1 MDIRKKAENI
11 KDYIIEMRRYFH
23 QNPELSLEEFET
35 TKKIIE
41 ELNKMGIEVSTF
53 KNGLTGCV
61 GTIKGAK
68 EGKTLLLR
76 ADIDALSVLEKTNL
90 EFASKVKGKMH
101 ACGHDCHI
109 AMLLGTAKILNEIK
123 ESFSGTIKLFF
134 QPAEEIGMG
143 ARLAIEQG
151 VMDNVDACYGVHVTP
166 RFASSKI
173 NMQYGERMAA
183 TDVFKL
189 TVEGVSSHGSSPHLG
204 HDAILASGAI
214 ITGLQTIVSRI
225 NNPLKPAVVT
235 IGTIKGGQ
243 RFNIIANEVVMEGN
257 VRTFDENFRKEIE
270 NYIREISESIAK
282 AHGCTAKLE
291 YRYGTGVV
299 INKDK
304 NLVDI
309 AQNAVKK
316 LYGEETL
323 VEMEKITGGEDFSLL
338 MEKVPGI
345 FGYIGTKNPN
355 IPGSEKINHHECFT
369 VDEEALIRGTA
380 VATQF
385 TIDYLEGK

>member
-1 MDIRKKAENI
+1 MDIKEKAENI
-11 KDYIIEMRRYFH
+11 KDYIIEMRRHFH

-35 TKKIIE
+35 TKKILN
-41 ELNKMGIEVSTF
+41 ELEKMGIEVSTF
-53 KNGLTGCV
+53 KDGLTGCI

-76 ADIDALSVLEKTNL
+76 ADIDALSVHEKTNL
-90 EFASKVKGKMH
+90 EFASRVDGKMH
-101 ACGHDCHI
+101 ACGHDCHA
-109 AMLLGTAKILNEIK
+109 AMLLGVAKILSEMK
-123 ESFSGTIKLFF
+123 DKFSGNIKLFF
-134 QPAEEIGMG
+134 QAAEEIGLG
-143 ARLAIEQG
+143 AKLSIEQG

-166 RFASSKI
+166 RFESPKI

-189 TVEGVSSHGSSPHLG
+189 TVEGTSSHGSSPHLG
-204 HDAILASGAI
+204 HDAIVASAAI
-214 ITGLQTIVSRI
+214 ITALQTIVSRI

-243 RFNIIANEVVMEGN
+243 RFNIIANEVIMEGN
-257 VRTFDENFRKEIE
+257 VRTFDEIFRKEIE
-270 NYIREISESIAK
+270 THIREIAESVAK
-282 AHGCTAKLE
+282 AHSCTAKLE

-299 INKDK
+299 LNKDK

-316 LYGEETL
+316 LYGEDSL

-338 MEKVPGI
+338 MEKAPGI
-345 FGYIGTKNPN
+345 FGYIGTRNPRVS
-355 IPGSEKINHHECFT
+355 GSEKINHHECFT
-369 VDEEALIRGTA
+369 VDEDALIRGTA
-380 VATQF
+380 VAVQF
-385 TIDYLEGK
+385 ALDYLN

>member
-1 MDIRKKAENI
+1 MDIKEKAENI
-11 KDYIIEMRRYFH
+11 KDYIIEMRRHFH

-35 TKKIIE
+35 TKKIVN
-41 ELNKMGIEVSTF
+41 ELEKMGIEVSTF
-53 KNGLTGCV
+53 KDGLTGCI

-76 ADIDALSVLEKTNL
+76 ADIDALSVHEKTNL
-90 EFASKVKGKMH
+90 EFASRVDGKMH
-101 ACGHDCHI
+101 ACGHDCHA
-109 AMLLGTAKILNEIK
+109 AMLLGVAKILSEMK
-123 ESFSGTIKLFF
+123 DKFSGNIKLFF
-134 QPAEEIGMG
+134 QAAEEIGLG
-143 ARLAIEQG
+143 AKLSIEQG

-166 RFASSKI
+166 RFESPKI

-189 TVEGVSSHGSSPHLG
+189 TVEGTSSHGSSPHLG
-204 HDAILASGAI
+204 NDAIVASAAI
-214 ITGLQTIVSRI
+214 ITALQTIVSRI

-243 RFNIIANEVVMEGN
+243 RFNIIANEVIMEGN
-257 VRTFDENFRKEIE
+257 VRTFDEIFRKEIE
-270 NYIREISESIAK
+270 THIREIAESVAK
-282 AHGCTAKLE
+282 AHSCTAKLE

-299 INKDK
+299 LNKDK

-316 LYGEETL
+316 LYGEDSL

-338 MEKVPGI
+338 MEKAPGI
-345 FGYIGTKNPN
+345 FGYIGTRNTKV
-355 IPGSEKINHHECFT
+355 PGSEKINHHECFT
-369 VDEEALIRGTA
+369 VDEDALIRGTA
-380 VATQF
+380 VAVQF
-385 TIDYLEGK
+385 ALDYLN

>member
-1 MDIRKKAENI
+1 MDIKEKAENI
-11 KDYIIEMRRYFH
+11 KDYIIEMRRHFH

-35 TKKIIE
+35 TKKIVN
-41 ELNKMGIEVSTF
+41 ELEKMGIEVSTF
-53 KNGLTGCV
+53 KDGLTGCV

-76 ADIDALSVLEKTNL
+76 ADIDALSVHEKTNL
-90 EFASKVKGKMH
+90 EFASRVDGKMH
-101 ACGHDCHI
+101 ACGHDCHA
-109 AMLLGTAKILNEIK
+109 AMLVGIAKILSEMK
-123 ESFSGTIKLFF
+123 DKFSGNIKLFF
-134 QPAEEIGMG
+134 QAAEEIGLG
-143 ARLAIEQG
+143 AKLSIEQG

-166 RFASSKI
+166 RFESPKI

-189 TVEGVSSHGSSPHLG
+189 TVEGTSSHGSSPHLG
-204 HDAILASGAI
+204 HDAIVASAAI
-214 ITGLQTIVSRI
+214 ITALQTIVSRI

-243 RFNIIANEVVMEGN
+243 RFNIIANEVIMEGN
-257 VRTFDENFRKEIE
+257 VRTFDEIFRKEIE
-270 NYIREISESIAK
+270 THIREIAESVAK
-282 AHGCTAKLE
+282 AHSCTAKLE

-299 INKDK
+299 LNKDK

-316 LYGEETL
+316 LYGEDSL

-338 MEKVPGI
+338 MEKAPGI
-345 FGYIGTKNPN
+345 FGYIGTRNPKV
-355 IPGSEKINHHECFT
+355 PGSEKINHHECFT
-369 VDEEALIRGTA
+369 VDEDALIRGTA
-380 VATQF
+380 VAVQF
-385 TIDYLEGK
+385 ALDYLN

>member
-1 MDIRKKAENI
+1 MDIKEKAENI
-11 KDYIIEMRRYFH
+11 KDYIIEMRRHFH

-35 TKKIIE
+35 TKKIVN
-41 ELNKMGIEVSTF
+41 ELEKMGIEVSTF
-53 KNGLTGCV
+53 KDGLTGCI

-76 ADIDALSVLEKTNL
+76 ADIDALSVHEKTNL
-90 EFASKVKGKMH
+90 EFASRVDGKMH
-101 ACGHDCHI
+101 ACGHDCHA
-109 AMLLGTAKILNEIK
+109 AMLLGVAKILSEMK
-123 ESFSGTIKLFF
+123 DKFSGNIKLFF
-134 QPAEEIGMG
+134 QAAEEIGLG
-143 ARLAIEQG
+143 AKLSIEQG

-166 RFASSKI
+166 RFESPKI

-189 TVEGVSSHGSSPHLG
+189 TVEGTSSHGSSPHLG
-204 HDAILASGAI
+204 HDAIVASAAI
-214 ITGLQTIVSRI
+214 ITALQTIVSRI

-243 RFNIIANEVVMEGN
+243 RFNIIANEVIMEGN
-257 VRTFDENFRKEIE
+257 IRTFDEIFRKEIE
-270 NYIREISESIAK
+270 THIREIAESVAK
-282 AHGCTAKLE
+282 AHSCTAKLE

-299 INKDK
+299 LNKDK

-316 LYGEETL
+316 LYGEDSL

-338 MEKVPGI
+338 MEKAPGI
-345 FGYIGTKNPN
+345 FGYIDTRNPRV
-355 IPGSEKINHHECFT
+355 PGSEKINHHECFT
-369 VDEEALIRGTA
+369 VDEDALIRGTA
-380 VATQF
+380 VAAQF
-385 TIDYLEGK
+385 ALDYLN

>member
-1 MDIRKKAENI
+1 MDIKEKAENI
-11 KDYIIEMRRYFH
+11 KDYIIEMRRHFH

-35 TKKIIE
+35 TKKIVN
-41 ELNKMGIEVSTF
+41 ELEKMGIEVSTF
-53 KNGLTGCV
+53 KDGLTGCV

-76 ADIDALSVLEKTNL
+76 ADIDALSVHEKTNL
-90 EFASKVKGKMH
+90 EFASRVDGKMH
-101 ACGHDCHI
+101 ACGHDCHA
-109 AMLLGTAKILNEIK
+109 AMLLGVAKILSEMK
-123 ESFSGTIKLFF
+123 DKFSGNIKLFF
-134 QPAEEIGMG
+134 QAAEEIGLG
-143 ARLAIEQG
+143 AKLSIEQG

-166 RFASSKI
+166 RFESPKI

-189 TVEGVSSHGSSPHLG
+189 TVEGTSSHGSSPHLG
-204 HDAILASGAI
+204 HDAIVASAAI
-214 ITGLQTIVSRI
+214 ITALQTIVSRI

-243 RFNIIANEVVMEGN
+243 RFNIIANEVIMEGN
-257 VRTFDENFRKEIE
+257 VRTFDEIFRKEIE
-270 NYIREISESIAK
+270 THIREIAESVAK
-282 AHGCTAKLE
+282 AHSCTAKLE

-299 INKDK
+299 LNKDK

-316 LYGEETL
+316 LYGEDSL

-338 MEKVPGI
+338 MEKAPGI
-345 FGYIGTKNPN
+345 FGYIGTRNTKV
-355 IPGSEKINHHECFT
+355 PGSEKINHHECFT
-369 VDEEALIRGTA
+369 VDEDTLIRGTA
-380 VATQF
+380 VAVQF
-385 TIDYLEGK
+385 ALDYLN

>member
-1 MDIRKKAENI
+1 MDIKEKVENI
-11 KDYIIEMRRYFH
+11 KDYIIEMRRHFH

-35 TKKIIE
+35 TKKIVN
-41 ELNKMGIEVSTF
+41 ELEKMGIEVSTF
-53 KNGLTGCV
+53 KDGLTGCV

-76 ADIDALSVLEKTNL
+76 ADIDALSVHEKTNL
-90 EFASKVKGKMH
+90 EFASRVDGKMH
-101 ACGHDCHI
+101 ACGHDCHA
-109 AMLLGTAKILNEIK
+109 AMLLGVTKILSEMK
-123 ESFSGTIKLFF
+123 DKFSGNIKLFF
-134 QPAEEIGMG
+134 QAAEEIGLG
-143 ARLAIEQG
+143 AKLSIEQG

-166 RFASSKI
+166 RFESPKI

-189 TVEGVSSHGSSPHLG
+189 TVEGTSSHGSSPHLG
-204 HDAILASGAI
+204 HDAIVASAAI
-214 ITGLQTIVSRI
+214 ITALQTIVSRI

-243 RFNIIANEVVMEGN
+243 RFNIIANEVIMEGN
-257 VRTFDENFRKEIE
+257 VRTFDEIFRKEIE
-270 NYIREISESIAK
+270 THIREIAESVAK
-282 AHGCTAKLE
+282 AHSCTAKLE

-299 INKDK
+299 LNKDK

-316 LYGEETL
+316 LYGEDSL

-338 MEKVPGI
+338 MEKAPGI
-345 FGYIGTKNPN
+345 FGYIGTRNTKV
-355 IPGSEKINHHECFT
+355 PGSEKINHHECFT
-369 VDEEALIRGTA
+369 VDEDALIRGTA
-380 VATQF
+380 VAVQF
-385 TIDYLEGK
+385 ALDYLN

>member
-1 MDIRKKAENI
+1 MDIKEKVENI
-11 KDYIIEMRRYFH
+11 KDYIIEMRRHFH

-35 TKKIIE
+35 TKKIVN
-41 ELNKMGIEVSTF
+41 ELEKMGIEVSTF
-53 KNGLTGCV
+53 KDGLTGCV

-76 ADIDALSVLEKTNL
+76 ADIDALSVHEKTNL
-90 EFASKVKGKMH
+90 EFASRVDGKMH
-101 ACGHDCHI
+101 ACGHDCHA
-109 AMLLGTAKILNEIK
+109 AMLLGVAKILSEMK
-123 ESFSGTIKLFF
+123 DKFSGNIKLFF
-134 QPAEEIGMG
+134 QAAEEIGLG
-143 ARLAIEQG
+143 AKLSIEQG

-166 RFASSKI
+166 RFESPKI

-189 TVEGVSSHGSSPHLG
+189 TVEGTSSHGSSPHLG
-204 HDAILASGAI
+204 HDAIVASAAI
-214 ITGLQTIVSRI
+214 ITALQTIVSRI

-243 RFNIIANEVVMEGN
+243 RFNIIANEVIMEGN
-257 VRTFDENFRKEIE
+257 VRTFDEIFRKEIE
-270 NYIREISESIAK
+270 THIREIAESVAK
-282 AHGCTAKLE
+282 AHSCTAKLE

-299 INKDK
+299 LNKDK

-316 LYGEETL
+316 LYGEDSL

-338 MEKVPGI
+338 MEKAPGI
-345 FGYIGTKNPN
+345 FGYIGTRNPKV
-355 IPGSEKINHHECFT
+355 PGSEKINHHECFT
-369 VDEEALIRGTA
+369 VDEDALIRGTA
-380 VATQF
+380 VAVQF
-385 TIDYLEGK
+385 ALDYLN

>member
-1 MDIRKKAENI
+1 MDIKEKTENI
-11 KDYIIEMRRYFH
+11 KDYIIEMRRHFH

-35 TKKIIE
+35 TKKIIN
-41 ELNKMGIEVSTF
+41 ELEKMGIEVSTF
-53 KNGLTGCV
+53 KDGLTGCV

-76 ADIDALSVLEKTNL
+76 ADIDALSVHEKTNL
-90 EFASKVKGKMH
+90 EFASRVDGKMH
-101 ACGHDCHI
+101 ACGHDCHA
-109 AMLLGTAKILNEIK
+109 AMLLGVAKILSEMK
-123 ESFSGTIKLFF
+123 DKFSGNIKLFF
-134 QPAEEIGMG
+134 QAAEEIGLG
-143 ARLAIEQG
+143 AKLSIEQG

-166 RFASSKI
+166 RFESPKI

-189 TVEGVSSHGSSPHLG
+189 TVEGTSSHGSSPHLG
-204 HDAILASGAI
+204 HDAIVASAAI
-214 ITGLQTIVSRI
+214 ITALQTIVSRI

-243 RFNIIANEVVMEGN
+243 RFNIIANEVIMEGN
-257 VRTFDENFRKEIE
+257 VRTFDEIFRKEIE
-270 NYIREISESIAK
+270 THIREIAESVAK
-282 AHGCTAKLE
+282 AHSCTAKLE

-299 INKDK
+299 LNKDK

-316 LYGEETL
+316 LYGEDSL

-338 MEKVPGI
+338 MEKAPGI
-345 FGYIGTKNPN
+345 FGYIGTRNTKV
-355 IPGSEKINHHECFT
+355 PGSEKINHHECFT
-369 VDEEALIRGTA
+369 VDEDALIRGTA
-380 VATQF
+380 VAVQF
-385 TIDYLEGK
+385 ALDYLN

>member
-1 MDIRKKAENI
+1 MDIKEKAENI
-11 KDYIIEMRRYFH
+11 KDYIIEMRRHFH

-35 TKKIIE
+35 TKKIVN
-41 ELNKMGIEVSTF
+41 ELEKMGIEVSTF
-53 KNGLTGCV
+53 KDGLTGCV

-76 ADIDALSVLEKTNL
+76 ADIDALSVHEQTNL
-90 EFASKVKGKMH
+90 EFASRVDGKMH
-101 ACGHDCHI
+101 ACGHDCHA
-109 AMLLGTAKILNEIK
+109 AMLLGVAKILSEMK
-123 ESFSGTIKLFF
+123 DKFSGNIKLFF
-134 QPAEEIGMG
+134 QAAEEIGLG
-143 ARLAIEQG
+143 AKLSIEQG

-166 RFASSKI
+166 RFESPKI

-204 HDAILASGAI
+204 HDAIVASGAI

-243 RFNIIANEVVMEGN
+243 RFNIIANEVIMEGN
-257 VRTFDENFRKEIE
+257 VRTFDEIFRKEIE
-270 NYIREISESIAK
+270 THIREIAESVAK
-282 AHGCTAKLE
+282 AHSCTAKLE

-299 INKDK
+299 LNKDK

-316 LYGEETL
+316 LYGEDSL

-338 MEKVPGI
+338 MEKAPGI
-345 FGYIGTKNPN
+345 FGYIGTRNPKV
-355 IPGSEKINHHECFT
+355 PGSEKINHHECFT
-369 VDEEALIRGTA
+369 VDEDALIRGTA
-380 VATQF
+380 VAVQF
-385 TIDYLEGK
+385 ALDYLN

>member
-1 MDIRKKAENI
+1 
-11 KDYIIEMRRYFH
+11 MRRHFH

-35 TKKIIE
+35 TKKIVN
-41 ELNKMGIEVSTF
+41 ELEKMSIEVSTF
-53 KNGLTGCV
+53 KDGLTGCI

-76 ADIDALSVLEKTNL
+76 ADIDALSVHEKTNL
-90 EFASKVKGKMH
+90 EFASRVDGKMH
-101 ACGHDCHI
+101 ACGHDCHA
-109 AMLLGTAKILNEIK
+109 AMLLGVAKILSEMK
-123 ESFSGTIKLFF
+123 DKFSGNIKLFF
-134 QPAEEIGMG
+134 QAAEEIGLG
-143 ARLAIEQG
+143 AKLSIEQG

-166 RFASSKI
+166 RFESPKI

-189 TVEGVSSHGSSPHLG
+189 TVEGTSSHGSSPHLG
-204 HDAILASGAI
+204 HDAIVASAAI
-214 ITGLQTIVSRI
+214 ITALQTIVSRI

-243 RFNIIANEVVMEGN
+243 RFNIIANEVIMEGN
-257 VRTFDENFRKEIE
+257 VRTFDEIFRKEIE
-270 NYIREISESIAK
+270 THIREIAESVAK
-282 AHGCTAKLE
+282 AHSCTAKLE

-299 INKDK
+299 LNKDK

-316 LYGEETL
+316 LYGEDSL

-338 MEKVPGI
+338 MEKAPGI
-345 FGYIGTKNPN
+345 FGYIGTRNTKV
-355 IPGSEKINHHECFT
+355 PGSEKINHHECFT
-369 VDEEALIRGTA
+369 VDEDALIRGTA
-380 VATQF
+380 VAVQF
-385 TIDYLEGK
+385 ALDYLN

>member
-1 MDIRKKAENI
+1 MDIKEKAENI
-11 KDYIIEMRRYFH
+11 KDYIIEMRRHFH

-35 TKKIIE
+35 TKKIVN
-41 ELNKMGIEVSTF
+41 ELEKMGIEVSTF
-53 KNGLTGCV
+53 KDGLTGCI

-76 ADIDALSVLEKTNL
+76 ADIDALSVHEQTNL
-90 EFASKVKGKMH
+90 EFASRVDGKMH
-101 ACGHDCHI
+101 ACGHDCHA
-109 AMLLGTAKILNEIK
+109 AMLLGVAKILSEMK
-123 ESFSGTIKLFF
+123 DKFSGNIKLFF
-134 QPAEEIGMG
+134 QAAEEIGLG
-143 ARLAIEQG
+143 AKLSIEQG

-166 RFASSKI
+166 RFESPKI

-189 TVEGVSSHGSSPHLG
+189 TVEGTSSHGSSPHLG
-204 HDAILASGAI
+204 HDAIVASAAI
-214 ITGLQTIVSRI
+214 ITALQTIVSRI

-243 RFNIIANEVVMEGN
+243 RFNIIANEVIMEGN
-257 VRTFDENFRKEIE
+257 VRTFDEIFRKEIE
-270 NYIREISESIAK
+270 THIREIAESVAK
-282 AHGCTAKLE
+282 AHSCTAKLE

-299 INKDK
+299 LNKDK

-316 LYGEETL
+316 LYGEDSL

-338 MEKVPGI
+338 MEKAPGI
-345 FGYIGTKNPN
+345 FGYIGTRNPKV
-355 IPGSEKINHHECFT
+355 PGSEKINHHECFT
-369 VDEEALIRGTA
+369 VDEDALIRGTA
-380 VATQF
+380 VAAQF
-385 TIDYLEGK
+385 ALDYLN

>member
-1 MDIRKKAENI
+1 MDIKEKAENI
-11 KDYIIEMRRYFH
+11 KDYIIEMRRHFH

-35 TKKIIE
+35 TKKIVN
-41 ELNKMGIEVSTF
+41 ELEKMSIEVSTF
-53 KNGLTGCV
+53 KDGLTGCI

-76 ADIDALSVLEKTNL
+76 ADIDALSVHEKTNL
-90 EFASKVKGKMH
+90 EFASRVDGKMH
-101 ACGHDCHI
+101 ACGHDCHA
-109 AMLLGTAKILNEIK
+109 AMLLGVAKILSEMK
-123 ESFSGTIKLFF
+123 DKFSGNIKLFF
-134 QPAEEIGMG
+134 QAAEEIGLG
-143 ARLAIEQG
+143 AKLSIEQG

-166 RFASSKI
+166 RFESPKI

-189 TVEGVSSHGSSPHLG
+189 TVEGTSSHGSSPHLG
-204 HDAILASGAI
+204 HDAIVASAAI
-214 ITGLQTIVSRI
+214 ITALQTIVSRI

-243 RFNIIANEVVMEGN
+243 RFNIIANEVIMEGN
-257 VRTFDENFRKEIE
+257 VRTFDEIFRKEIE
-270 NYIREISESIAK
+270 THIREITESVAK
-282 AHGCTAKLE
+282 AHSCTAKLE

-299 INKDK
+299 LNKDK

-316 LYGEETL
+316 LYGEDSL

-338 MEKVPGI
+338 MEKAPGI
-345 FGYIGTKNPN
+345 FGYIGTRNTKV
-355 IPGSEKINHHECFT
+355 PGSEKINHHECFT
-369 VDEEALIRGTA
+369 VDEDALIRGTA
-380 VATQF
+380 VAVQF
-385 TIDYLEGK
+385 ALDYLN

>member
-11 KDYIIEMRRYFH
+11 KDYIIEMRRHFH

-35 TKKIIE
+35 TKKIVN
-41 ELNKMGIEVSTF
+41 ELEKMSIEVSTF
-53 KNGLTGCV
+53 KDGLTGCI

-76 ADIDALSVLEKTNL
+76 ADIDALSVHEKTNL
-90 EFASKVKGKMH
+90 EFASRVDGKMH
-101 ACGHDCHI
+101 ACGHDCHA
-109 AMLLGTAKILNEIK
+109 AMLLGVAKILSEMK
-123 ESFSGTIKLFF
+123 DKFSGNIKLFF
-134 QPAEEIGMG
+134 QAAEEIGLG
-143 ARLAIEQG
+143 AKLSIEQG

-166 RFASSKI
+166 RFESPKI

-189 TVEGVSSHGSSPHLG
+189 TVEGTSSHGSSPHLG
-204 HDAILASGAI
+204 HDAIVASAAI
-214 ITGLQTIVSRI
+214 ITALQTIVSRI

-243 RFNIIANEVVMEGN
+243 RFNIIANEVIMEGN
-257 VRTFDENFRKEIE
+257 VRTFDEIFRKEIE
-270 NYIREISESIAK
+270 THIGEIAESVAK
-282 AHGCTAKLE
+282 AHSCTAKLE

-299 INKDK
+299 LNKDK

-316 LYGEETL
+316 LYGEDSL

-338 MEKVPGI
+338 MEKAPGI
-345 FGYIGTKNPN
+345 FGYIGTRNTKV
-355 IPGSEKINHHECFT
+355 PGSEKINHHECFT
-369 VDEEALIRGTA
+369 VDEDALIRGTA
-380 VATQF
+380 VAVQF
-385 TIDYLEGK
+385 ALDYLN

>member
-1 MDIRKKAENI
+1 MDIKEKAENI
-11 KDYIIEMRRYFH
+11 KDYIIDMRRHFH

-35 TKKIIE
+35 TKKIVN
-41 ELNKMGIEVSTF
+41 ELEKMSIEVSTF
-53 KNGLTGCV
+53 KDGLTGCI

-76 ADIDALSVLEKTNL
+76 ADIDALSVHEKTNL
-90 EFASKVKGKMH
+90 EFASRVDGKMH
-101 ACGHDCHI
+101 ACGHDCHA
-109 AMLLGTAKILNEIK
+109 AMLLGVAKILSEMK
-123 ESFSGTIKLFF
+123 DKFSGNIKLFF
-134 QPAEEIGMG
+134 QTAEEIGLG
-143 ARLAIEQG
+143 AKLSIEQG

-166 RFASSKI
+166 RFESPKI

-189 TVEGVSSHGSSPHLG
+189 TVEGTSSHGSSPHLG
-204 HDAILASGAI
+204 HDAIVASAAI
-214 ITGLQTIVSRI
+214 ITTLQTIVSRI

-243 RFNIIANEVVMEGN
+243 RFNIIANEVIMEGN
-257 VRTFDENFRKEIE
+257 VRTFDEIFRKEIE
-270 NYIREISESIAK
+270 THIREIAESVAK
-282 AHGCTAKLE
+282 AHSCTAKLE

-299 INKDK
+299 LNKDK

-316 LYGEETL
+316 LYGEDSL

-338 MEKVPGI
+338 MEKAPGI
-345 FGYIGTKNPN
+345 FGYIGTRNPKV
-355 IPGSEKINHHECFT
+355 PGSEKINHHECFT
-369 VDEEALIRGTA
+369 VDEDALIRGTA
-380 VATQF
+380 VAVQF
-385 TIDYLEGK
+385 ALDYLN

>member
-1 MDIRKKAENI
+1 MDIKEKTENI
-11 KDYIIEMRRYFH
+11 KDYIIEMRRHFH

-35 TKKIIE
+35 TKKIIN
-41 ELNKMGIEVSTF
+41 ELEKMGIEVSTF
-53 KNGLTGCV
+53 KDGLTGCV

-76 ADIDALSVLEKTNL
+76 ADIDALSVHEKTNL
-90 EFASKVKGKMH
+90 EFASRVDGKMH
-101 ACGHDCHI
+101 ACGHDCHA
-109 AMLLGTAKILNEIK
+109 AMLLGVAKILSEMK
-123 ESFSGTIKLFF
+123 DKFSGNIKLFF
-134 QPAEEIGMG
+134 QAAEEIGLG
-143 ARLAIEQG
+143 AKLSIEQG

-166 RFASSKI
+166 RFESPKI

-189 TVEGVSSHGSSPHLG
+189 TVEGTSSHGSSPHLG
-204 HDAILASGAI
+204 HDAIVASAAI
-214 ITGLQTIVSRI
+214 ITALQTIVSRI

-243 RFNIIANEVVMEGN
+243 RFNIIANEVIMEGN
-257 VRTFDENFRKEIE
+257 VRTFDEIFRKEIE
-270 NYIREISESIAK
+270 THIREIAESVAK
-282 AHGCTAKLE
+282 AHSCTAKLE

-299 INKDK
+299 LNKDK

-316 LYGEETL
+316 LYGEDSL

-338 MEKVPGI
+338 MEKAPGI
-345 FGYIGTKNPN
+345 FGYIGTRNTKV
-355 IPGSEKINHHECFT
+355 PGSEKINHHECFI
-369 VDEEALIRGTA
+369 VDEDALIRGTA
-380 VATQF
+380 VAVQF
-385 TIDYLEGK
+385 ALDYLN

>member
-1 MDIRKKAENI
+1 MDIKEKAENI
-11 KDYIIEMRRYFH
+11 KDYIIEMRRHFH

-35 TKKIIE
+35 TKKIVN
-41 ELNKMGIEVSTF
+41 ELEKMGIEVSTF
-53 KNGLTGCV
+53 KDGLTGCI

-76 ADIDALSVLEKTNL
+76 ADIDALSVHEKTNL
-90 EFASKVKGKMH
+90 EFASRVDGKMH
-101 ACGHDCHI
+101 ACGHDCHA
-109 AMLLGTAKILNEIK
+109 AMLLGVAKILSEMK
-123 ESFSGTIKLFF
+123 DKFSGNIKLFF
-134 QPAEEIGMG
+134 QAAEEIGLG
-143 ARLAIEQG
+143 AKLSIEQG

-166 RFASSKI
+166 RFESPKI

-189 TVEGVSSHGSSPHLG
+189 TVEGTSSHGSSPHLG
-204 HDAILASGAI
+204 HDAIVASAAI
-214 ITGLQTIVSRI
+214 ITALQTIVSRI

-243 RFNIIANEVVMEGN
+243 RFNIIANEVIMEGN
-257 VRTFDENFRKEIE
+257 VRTFDEIFRKEIE
-270 NYIREISESIAK
+270 THIREIAESVAK
-282 AHGCTAKLE
+282 AHSCTAKLE

-299 INKDK
+299 LNKDK

-316 LYGEETL
+316 LYGEDSL

-338 MEKVPGI
+338 MEKAPGI
-345 FGYIGTKNPN
+345 FGYIGTRNPRV
-355 IPGSEKINHHECFT
+355 PGSEKINHHECFT
-369 VDEEALIRGTA
+369 VDEDALIRGTA
-380 VATQF
+380 VAAQF
-385 TIDYLEGK
+385 ALDYLN

>member
-1 MDIRKKAENI
+1 MDIKEKAENI
-11 KDYIIEMRRYFH
+11 KDYIIEMRRHFH

-35 TKKIIE
+35 TKKIVN
-41 ELNKMGIEVSTF
+41 ELEKMSIEVSTF
-53 KNGLTGCV
+53 KDGLTGCI

-76 ADIDALSVLEKTNL
+76 ADIDALSVHEKTNL
-90 EFASKVKGKMH
+90 EFASRVDGKMH
-101 ACGHDCHI
+101 ACGHDCHA
-109 AMLLGTAKILNEIK
+109 AMLLGVAKILSEMK
-123 ESFSGTIKLFF
+123 DKFSGNIKLFF
-134 QPAEEIGMG
+134 QAAEEIGLG
-143 ARLAIEQG
+143 AKLSIEQG

-166 RFASSKI
+166 RFESPKI

-189 TVEGVSSHGSSPHLG
+189 TVEGTSSHGSSPHLG
-204 HDAILASGAI
+204 HDAIVASAAI
-214 ITGLQTIVSRI
+214 ITALQTIVSRI

-243 RFNIIANEVVMEGN
+243 RFNIIANEVIMEGN
-257 VRTFDENFRKEIE
+257 VRTFDEIFRKEIE
-270 NYIREISESIAK
+270 THIREIAESVAK
-282 AHGCTAKLE
+282 AHSCTAKLE

-299 INKDK
+299 LNKDK

-316 LYGEETL
+316 LYGEDSL

-338 MEKVPGI
+338 MEKAPGI
-345 FGYIGTKNPN
+345 FGYIGTRNPRVS
-355 IPGSEKINHHECFT
+355 GSEKINHHECFT
-369 VDEEALIRGTA
+369 VDEDALIRGTA
-380 VATQF
+380 VAVQF
-385 TIDYLEGK
+385 ALDYLN

>member
-1 MDIRKKAENI
+1 MDIKEKAENI
-11 KDYIIEMRRYFH
+11 KDYIIEMRRHFH

-35 TKKIIE
+35 TKKIVN
-41 ELNKMGIEVSTF
+41 ELEKMSIEVSTF
-53 KNGLTGCV
+53 KDGLTGCI

-76 ADIDALSVLEKTNL
+76 ADIDALSVHEKTNL
-90 EFASKVKGKMH
+90 EFASRVDGKMH
-101 ACGHDCHI
+101 ACGHDCHA
-109 AMLLGTAKILNEIK
+109 AMLLGVAKILSEMK
-123 ESFSGTIKLFF
+123 DKFSGNIKLFF
-134 QPAEEIGMG
+134 QAAEEIGLG
-143 ARLAIEQG
+143 AKLSIEQG

-166 RFASSKI
+166 RFESPKI

-189 TVEGVSSHGSSPHLG
+189 TVEGTSSHGSSPHLG
-204 HDAILASGAI
+204 HDAIVASAAI
-214 ITGLQTIVSRI
+214 ITALQPLVRRI

-243 RFNIIANEVVMEGN
+243 RFNIIANEVIMEGN
-257 VRTFDENFRKEIE
+257 VRTFDEIFRKEIE
-270 NYIREISESIAK
+270 THIREIAESVAK
-282 AHGCTAKLE
+282 AHSCTAKLE

-299 INKDK
+299 LNKDK

-316 LYGEETL
+316 LYGEDSL

-338 MEKVPGI
+338 MEKAPGI
-345 FGYIGTKNPN
+345 FGYIGTRNTKV
-355 IPGSEKINHHECFT
+355 PGSEKINHHECFT
-369 VDEEALIRGTA
+369 VDEDALIRGTA
-380 VATQF
+380 VAVQF
-385 TIDYLEGK
+385 ALDYLN

>member
-1 MDIRKKAENI
+1 MDIKEKAENI
-11 KDYIIEMRRYFH
+11 KDYIIEMRRHFH

-35 TKKIIE
+35 TKKIVN
-41 ELNKMGIEVSTF
+41 ELEKMGIEVSTF
-53 KNGLTGCV
+53 KDGLTGCI

-76 ADIDALSVLEKTNL
+76 ADIDALSVHEQTNL
-90 EFASKVKGKMH
+90 EFASRVDGKMH
-101 ACGHDCHI
+101 ACGHDCHA
-109 AMLLGTAKILNEIK
+109 AMLLGVAKILSEMK
-123 ESFSGTIKLFF
+123 DKFSGNIKLFF
-134 QPAEEIGMG
+134 QAAEEIGLG
-143 ARLAIEQG
+143 AKLSIEQG

-166 RFASSKI
+166 RFESPKI

-189 TVEGVSSHGSSPHLG
+189 TVEGTSSHGSSPHLG
-204 HDAILASGAI
+204 HDAIVASAAI
-214 ITGLQTIVSRI
+214 ITALQTIVSRI

-243 RFNIIANEVVMEGN
+243 RFNIIANEVIMEGN
-257 VRTFDENFRKEIE
+257 VRTFDEIFRKEIE
-270 NYIREISESIAK
+270 THIREIAESVAK
-282 AHGCTAKLE
+282 AHSCTAKLE

-299 INKDK
+299 LNKDK

-316 LYGEETL
+316 LYGEDSL

-338 MEKVPGI
+338 MEKAPGI
-345 FGYIGTKNPN
+345 FGYIGTRNTKV
-355 IPGSEKINHHECFT
+355 PGSEKINHHECFT
-369 VDEEALIRGTA
+369 VDEDALIRGTA
-380 VATQF
+380 VAVQF
-385 TIDYLEGK
+385 ALDYLN

>member
-1 MDIRKKAENI
+1 MDIKEKAENI
-11 KDYIIEMRRYFH
+11 KDYIIEMRRHFH

-35 TKKIIE
+35 TKKIVN
-41 ELNKMGIEVSTF
+41 ELEKMGIEVSTF
-53 KNGLTGCV
+53 KDGLTGCV

-76 ADIDALSVLEKTNL
+76 ADIDALSVHEQTNL
-90 EFASKVKGKMH
+90 EFASRVDGKMH
-101 ACGHDCHI
+101 ACGHDCHA
-109 AMLLGTAKILNEIK
+109 AMLLGVAKILSEMK
-123 ESFSGTIKLFF
+123 DKFSGNIKLFF
-134 QPAEEIGMG
+134 QAAEEIGLG
-143 ARLAIEQG
+143 AKLSIEQG

-166 RFASSKI
+166 RFESPKI

-189 TVEGVSSHGSSPHLG
+189 TVEGTSSHGSSPHLG
-204 HDAILASGAI
+204 HDAIVASAAI
-214 ITGLQTIVSRI
+214 ITALQTIVSRI

-243 RFNIIANEVVMEGN
+243 RFNIIANEVIMEGN
-257 VRTFDENFRKEIE
+257 VRTFDEIFRKEIE
-270 NYIREISESIAK
+270 THIREIAESVAK
-282 AHGCTAKLE
+282 AHSCTAKLE

-299 INKDK
+299 LNKDK

-316 LYGEETL
+316 LYGEDSL

-338 MEKVPGI
+338 MEKAPGI
-345 FGYIGTKNPN
+345 FGYIGTRNSKV
-355 IPGSEKINHHECFT
+355 PGSEKINHHECFT
-369 VDEEALIRGTA
+369 VDEDALIRGTA
-380 VATQF
+380 VAVQF
-385 TIDYLEGK
+385 ALDYLN

>member
-1 MDIRKKAENI
+1 MDIKEKAENI
-11 KDYIIEMRRYFH
+11 KDYIIEMRRHFH

-35 TKKIIE
+35 TKKIVN
-41 ELNKMGIEVSTF
+41 ELEKMGIEVSTF
-53 KNGLTGCV
+53 KDGLTGCI

-76 ADIDALSVLEKTNL
+76 ADIDALSVHEKTNL
-90 EFASKVKGKMH
+90 EFASRVDGKMH
-101 ACGHDCHI
+101 ACGHDCHA
-109 AMLLGTAKILNEIK
+109 AMLLGVAKILSEMK
-123 ESFSGTIKLFF
+123 DKFSGNIKLFF
-134 QPAEEIGMG
+134 QAAEEIGLG
-143 ARLAIEQG
+143 AKLSIEQG

-166 RFASSKI
+166 RFESPKI

-189 TVEGVSSHGSSPHLG
+189 TVEGTSSHGSSPHLG
-204 HDAILASGAI
+204 HDAIVASAAI
-214 ITGLQTIVSRI
+214 ITALQTIVSRI

-243 RFNIIANEVVMEGN
+243 RFNIIANEVIMEGN
-257 VRTFDENFRKEIE
+257 VRTFDEIFRKEIE
-270 NYIREISESIAK
+270 THIREIAESVAK
-282 AHGCTAKLE
+282 AHSCTAKLE

-299 INKDK
+299 LNKDK

-316 LYGEETL
+316 LYGEDSL

-338 MEKVPGI
+338 MEKAPGI
-345 FGYIGTKNPN
+345 FGYIGTRNPKV
-355 IPGSEKINHHECFT
+355 PGSEKINHHECFT
-369 VDEEALIRGTA
+369 VDEDALIRGTA
-380 VATQF
+380 VAVQF
-385 TIDYLEGK
+385 ALDYLN

>member
-1 MDIRKKAENI
+1 MDIKEKAENI
-11 KDYIIEMRRYFH
+11 KDYIIEMRRHFH

-35 TKKIIE
+35 TKKIVN
-41 ELNKMGIEVSTF
+41 ELEKMSIEVSTF
-53 KNGLTGCV
+53 KDGLTGCI

-76 ADIDALSVLEKTNL
+76 ADIDALSVHEKTNL
-90 EFASKVKGKMH
+90 EFASRVDGKMH
-101 ACGHDCHI
+101 ACGHDCHA
-109 AMLLGTAKILNEIK
+109 AMLLGVAKILSEMK
-123 ESFSGTIKLFF
+123 DKFSGNIKLFF
-134 QPAEEIGMG
+134 QAAEEIGLG
-143 ARLAIEQG
+143 AKLSIEQG

-166 RFASSKI
+166 RFESPKI

-189 TVEGVSSHGSSPHLG
+189 TVEGTSSHGSSPHLG
-204 HDAILASGAI
+204 HDAIVASAAI
-214 ITGLQTIVSRI
+214 ITALQTIVSRI

-243 RFNIIANEVVMEGN
+243 RFNIIANEVIMEGN
-257 VRTFDENFRKEIE
+257 VRTFDEIFRKEIE
-270 NYIREISESIAK
+270 THIREIAESVAK
-282 AHGCTAKLE
+282 AHSCTAKLE

-299 INKDK
+299 LNKDK

-316 LYGEETL
+316 LYGEDSL

-338 MEKVPGI
+338 MEKAPGI
-345 FGYIGTKNPN
+345 FGYIGTKNTKV
-355 IPGSEKINHHECFT
+355 PGSEKINHHECFT
-369 VDEEALIRGTA
+369 VDEDALIRGTA
-380 VATQF
+380 VAVQF
-385 TIDYLEGK
+385 ALDYLN

>member
-1 MDIRKKAENI
+1 MDIKEKAENI
-11 KDYIIEMRRYFH
+11 KDYIIEMRRHFH

-35 TKKIIE
+35 TKKIVN
-41 ELNKMGIEVSTF
+41 ELEKMGIEVSTF
-53 KNGLTGCV
+53 KDGLTGCI

-76 ADIDALSVLEKTNL
+76 ADIDALSVHEKTNL
-90 EFASKVKGKMH
+90 EFASRVDGKMH
-101 ACGHDCHI
+101 ACGHDCHA
-109 AMLLGTAKILNEIK
+109 AMLLGVAKILSEMK
-123 ESFSGTIKLFF
+123 DKFSGNIKLFF
-134 QPAEEIGMG
+134 QAAEEIGLG
-143 ARLAIEQG
+143 AKLSIEQG

-166 RFASSKI
+166 RFESPKI

-189 TVEGVSSHGSSPHLG
+189 TVEGTSSHGSSPHLG
-204 HDAILASGAI
+204 HDAIVASAAI
-214 ITGLQTIVSRI
+214 ITALQTIVSRI

-243 RFNIIANEVVMEGN
+243 RFNIIANEVIMEGN
-257 VRTFDENFRKEIE
+257 VRTFDEIFRKEIE
-270 NYIREISESIAK
+270 THIREIAESVAK
-282 AHGCTAKLE
+282 AHSCTAKLE

-299 INKDK
+299 LNKDK

-316 LYGEETL
+316 LYGEDSL

-338 MEKVPGI
+338 MEKAPGI
-345 FGYIGTKNPN
+345 FGYIGTRNPRVS
-355 IPGSEKINHHECFT
+355 GSEKINHHECFT
-369 VDEEALIRGTA
+369 VDEDALIRGTA
-380 VATQF
+380 VAVQF
-385 TIDYLEGK
+385 ALDYLN